1 MQILGEG
8 KNIDWP
14 RVHAMLCENART
26 APGRE
31 ILESLTPSAQRSV
44 VEEMLEK
51 TAQAESL
58 LYNRGDNPVQPF
70 EDVRGVV
77 ARARAGGVLSMK
89 ELLDVAQMLRCALQV
104 NRAVGQTATIAP
116 DLCAIACLIDPHA
129 RLEQE
134 IERCI
139 ISPDE
144 MSDTAS
150 ATLSSIRRRIKSANA
165 EIQQRLSSMIHSSSM
180 QKVLQDAIVTKR
192 GGRYVLPVRQEYRQ
206 QVSGIVH
213 DQSAS
218 GATIYVEPM
227 AIVQINNDLR
237 TLAGEEAQEI
247 ERILSVLTA
256 QVEGAS
262 RELLQNMAA
271 MGELDAIF
279 ARGELA
285 RKMKATRPAISDDF
299 SIVIKRGRHPLLDPA
314 TVVPL
319 DLWIGE
325 DFTQLLITGPN
336 TGGKTVSLKTVGL
349 FAVMTQCGLFLP
361 ADEGTR
367 FPVFARMFADVGDEQ
382 SIEQSLSTFSAH
394 MKNIVQIL
402 KDTDDETLVLLD
414 ELGAGTDPTE
424 GAALAVSIL
433 EEIRS
438 RGALSI
444 ATTHYSELKAYGM
457 TTKNVCNA
465 SVEFDVETLRP
476 TYRLSIG
483 VPGRSNAF
491 EISKRLGLDERIID
505 RARDYVSGESVRFE
519 EVISSA
525 QETQRRA
532 EQQIEDTRQALLE
545 AKEARREA
553 IRSRDAWIK
562 QRDKLLEL
570 ARAQAAESIAEAKRE
585 GQKIIDEMN
594 RLLREGNG
602 QIKPHQMHAL
612 QKKFDEKL
620 DAAAPAPPMA
630 SMGTE
635 EGVVTQFEVGMTVLY
650 KRLNQKATVLRLP
663 DDSGRV
669 QIAIGSMKLMA
680 PKEELYH
687 TRGSASGPAPS
698 MPQAKNFQAVGRDLP
713 LQCDLRGMTI
723 EEARIEVDRYLDE
736 AMLAGLTKV
745 TIVHGKGTGALRT
758 GIRAYLKTHPL
769 VKSMREGKFSE
780 GEDGVS
786 IVELK

>member
-1 MQILGEG
+1 M
-8 KNIDWP
+8 
-14 RVHAMLCENART
+14 
-26 APGRE
+26 
-31 ILESLTPSAQRSV
+31 
-44 VEEMLEK
+44 
-51 TAQAESL
+51 
-58 LYNRGDNPVQPF
+58 
-70 EDVRGVV
+70 
-77 ARARAGGVLSMK
+77 
-89 ELLDVAQMLRCALQV
+89 
-104 NRAVGQTATIAP
+104 
-116 DLCAIACLIDPHA
+116 
-129 RLEQE
+129 
-134 IERCI
+134 
-139 ISPDE
+139 
-144 MSDTAS
+144 
-150 ATLSSIRRRIKSANA
+150 
-165 EIQQRLSSMIHSSSM
+165 
-180 QKVLQDAIVTKR
+180 
-192 GGRYVLPVRQEYRQ
+192 
-206 QVSGIVH
+206 
-213 DQSAS
+213 
-218 GATIYVEPM
+218 
-227 AIVQINNDLR
+227 
-237 TLAGEEAQEI
+237 
-247 ERILSVLTA
+247 
-256 QVEGAS
+256 
-262 RELLQNMAA
+262 
-271 MGELDAIF
+271 
-279 ARGELA
+279 
-285 RKMKATRPAISDDF
+285 
-299 SIVIKRGRHPLLDPA
+299 
-314 TVVPL
+314 
-319 DLWIGE
+319 
-325 DFTQLLITGPN
+325 
-336 TGGKTVSLKTVGL
+336 
-349 FAVMTQCGLFLP
+349 
-361 ADEGTR
+361 
-367 FPVFARMFADVGDEQ
+367 
-382 SIEQSLSTFSAH
+382 
-394 MKNIVQIL
+394 
-402 KDTDDETLVLLD
+402 
-414 ELGAGTDPTE
+414 
-424 GAALAVSIL
+424 
-433 EEIRS
+433 
-438 RGALSI
+438 
-444 ATTHYSELKAYGM
+444 
-457 TTKNVCNA
+457 
-465 SVEFDVETLRP
+465 
-476 TYRLSIG
+476 
-483 VPGRSNAF
+483 PGRSNAF